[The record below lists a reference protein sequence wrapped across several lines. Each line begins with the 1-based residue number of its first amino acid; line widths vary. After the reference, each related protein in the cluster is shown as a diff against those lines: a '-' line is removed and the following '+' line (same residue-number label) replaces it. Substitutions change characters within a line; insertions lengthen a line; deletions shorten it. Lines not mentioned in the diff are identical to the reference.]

1 MLNPPRSRSIPAALP
16 RAAFL
21 RQGLAAVLSLALV
34 AAPMPALTQAAP
46 SAGSIS
52 NLPRLGDA
60 GADTLSPDMERRIGV
75 QIVRDMH
82 RERVIADDPEV
93 TDWLN
98 AFAARLAS
106 SSTAAGHSLEL
117 FLVRDGTLNAFALP
131 GGFIGVHSG
140 LIVAAQS
147 ESELASVV
155 AHEIGHV
162 TQRHIARMLARDRQT
177 SVVMLAS
184 LVLAALAATSNPQA
198 ALGVASLGATVAQQQ
213 MLGFSR
219 EAEREADRIGLDMLR
234 EGGYDA
240 NGMVSILGRLQQ
252 AGRLYEN
259 GAPDYLRS
267 HPVTSERMA
276 DIQNRLGELRYRQRA
291 DSPEFLL
298 VQARLRALASTDVD
312 GLARAAASFERQLRN
327 RTIDEAAG
335 WFGLAT
341 VHNAQRRL
349 DAARDALAKARA
361 ITGPIPF
368 VERLA
373 AQIELDAGQPRRA
386 LELAEA
392 ALLERPSNR
401 ALIRIKAQALRAA
414 GENRQA
420 AAFLEKAVELH
431 PADATL
437 WRLQADAWN
446 GAGEP
451 ALAHRAS
458 AEHFA
463 LLGGLPAAIDQLK
476 RARQTGKL
484 DFYTGSQVD
493 ARLRELER
501 EYLRERE
508 EREGR

>member
-1 MLNPPRSRSIPAALP
+1 MGPAAARRGSALSP
-16 RAAFL
+16 GFLSLFSMAAF
-21 RQGLAAVLSLALV
+21 RRAAAVLV
-34 AAPMPALTQAAP
+34 AAAVALAQPVALAQ
-46 SAGSIS
+46 SA

-60 GADTLSPDMERRIGV
+60 GAEELSPTMERRIGE

-82 RERVIADDPEV
+82 RERVIADDAEV

-106 SSTAAGHSLEL
+106 TAPAAGYSLEL
-117 FLVRDGTLNAFALP
+117 FLIRDGTLNAFALP

-147 ESELASVV
+147 ESELASVI

-162 TQRHIARMLARDRQT
+162 TQRHIARMLARDRQA

-198 ALGVASLGATVAQQQ
+198 AMGVASLGSTVAQQQ

-240 NGMVSILGRLQQ
+240 NGMVAILGRLQQ

-276 DIQNRLGELRYRQRA
+276 DIQNRLRETRYRQHA
-291 DSPEFLL
+291 DSMDFLL
-298 VQARLRALASTDVD
+298 VQAKLRALAGSDVD
-312 GLARAAASFERQLRN
+312 ALARAAATFERQLRK

-341 VHNAQRRL
+341 VRNAQRDPER
-349 DAARDALAKARA
+349 AREALAEARKRA
-361 ITGPIPF
+361 GAHPMI
-368 VERLA
+368 ERLA
-373 AQIELDAGQPRRA
+373 AQIELDASQPARA
-386 LELAEA
+386 REIADA
-392 ALLERPSNR
+392 ALAQQPSNR
-401 ALIRIKAQALRAA
+401 ALMRVKAQALIAGGEHRAA
-414 GENRQA
+414 ADMLGR
-420 AAFLEKAVELH
+420 AVEVH
-431 PADATL
+431 ASDATL
-437 WRLQADAWN
+437 WRLLADAWN

-451 ALAHRAS
+451 ARAHRAS

-476 RARQTGKL
+476 RARQAGTL

-508 EREGR
+508 ERERR

>member
-1 MLNPPRSRSIPAALP
+1 MGDRLVADVDHMGMAGGVEMGKCLFHGSTRGGEYHSLPCRTAHDDVLNPLRSSLLSLVSPSLASLKR
-16 RAAFL
+16 
-21 RQGLAAVLSLALV
+21 GLAVILCATLAI
-34 AAPMPALTQAAP
+34 APVPALAQPAS
-46 SAGSIS
+46 SATSVS

-75 QIVRDMH
+75 QIVRQMH

-93 TDWLN
+93 ADWLN
-98 AFAARLAS
+98 AFAGRLAAS
-106 SSTAAGHSLEL
+106 TTAAGHALEL

-162 TQRHIARMLARDRQT
+162 TQRHIARMLARDRQS

-184 LVLAALAATSNPQA
+184 LVLAALAATTNPQA

-234 EGGYDA
+234 ESGYDA

-276 DIQNRLGELRYRQRA
+276 DIQNRLGELRYRQHA
-291 DSPEFLL
+291 DSREFLL
-298 VQARLRALASTDVD
+298 VQARLRALANIDVD

-341 VHNAQRRL
+341 VHNAQRRP
-349 DAARDALAKARA
+349 DAAREALAKVRA

-373 AQIELDAGQPRRA
+373 AQIELEAGR
-386 LELAEA
+386 
-392 ALLERPSNR
+392 
-401 ALIRIKAQALRAA
+401 
-414 GENRQA
+414 
-420 AAFLEKAVELH
+420 
-431 PADATL
+431 
-437 WRLQADAWN
+437 
-446 GAGEP
+446 
-451 ALAHRAS
+451 
-458 AEHFA
+458 
-463 LLGGLPAAIDQLK
+463 
-476 RARQTGKL
+476 
-484 DFYTGSQVD
+484 
-493 ARLRELER
+493 
-501 EYLRERE
+501 
-508 EREGR
+508 

>member
-1 MLNPPRSRSIPAALP
+1 LSPGFLSHFSKAALR
-16 RAAFL
+16 RAA
-21 RQGLAAVLSLALV
+21 AALV
-34 AAPMPALTQAAP
+34 AGAVAIAPPVALAQP
-46 SAGSIS
+46 G

-60 GADTLSPDMERRIGV
+60 GAEELSPTMERRIGE

-82 RERVIADDPEV
+82 RERVIADDAEV

-98 AFAARLAS
+98 AFAARLMA
-106 SSTAAGHSLEL
+106 TAPAAGQSLEL
-117 FLVRDGTLNAFALP
+117 FLIRDGTLNAFALP

-162 TQRHIARMLARDRQT
+162 TQRHIARMLARDRQA

-198 ALGVASLGATVAQQQ
+198 ALGVASLGSTVAQQQ

-240 NGMVSILGRLQQ
+240 NGMVAILGRLQQ

-276 DIQNRLGELRYRQRA
+276 DIQNRLRETRYRQHA
-291 DSPEFLL
+291 DSVEFLL
-298 VQARLRALASTDVD
+298 VQARLRALAGSDVD
-312 GLARAAASFERQLRN
+312 ALARAAATFDRQLRN
-327 RTIDEAAG
+327 RTIDETAG

-341 VHNAQRRL
+341 VRNAQR
-349 DAARDALAKARA
+349 DPARAREALAEARKRA
-361 ITGPIPF
+361 GAHPMI
-368 VERLA
+368 ERLA
-373 AQIELDAGQPRRA
+373 AQIELDASQPARA
-386 LELAEA
+386 REIADA
-392 ALLERPSNR
+392 ALAHQPSNR
-401 ALIRIKAQALRAA
+401 ALMRVKARALIAA
-414 GENRQA
+414 GEHRA
-420 AAFLEKAVELH
+420 AADMLGKAVELH
-431 PADATL
+431 AADATL
-437 WRLQADAWN
+437 WRLLADAWN

-451 ALAHRAS
+451 ARAHRAS

-476 RARQTGKL
+476 RARQAGTL

-508 EREGR
+508 ERERR

>member
-1 MLNPPRSRSIPAALP
+1 MLRK
-16 RAAFL
+16 
-21 RQGLAAVLSLALV
+21 GLSLLV
-34 AAPMPALTQAAP
+34 AASIAWAPLATVAQSQAP
-46 SAGSIS
+46 VS

-60 GADTLSPDMERRIGV
+60 GADTISPDMERRIGQ
-75 QIVRDMH
+75 QIVRQMQ
-82 RERVIADDPEV
+82 RERAIADDPEV

-98 AFAARLAS
+98 AFAARLAA
-106 SSTAAGHSLEL
+106 SSTAAGHSLDL

-147 ESELASVV
+147 ESELASVI

-198 ALGVASLGATVAQQQ
+198 AIGVASLGATVAQQQ

-240 NGMVSILGRLQQ
+240 NGMVSLLGRLQQ

-276 DIQNRLGELRYRQRA
+276 DIQNRLSEQRYRQRP
-291 DSPEFLL
+291 DSQEFLL
-298 VQARLRALASTDVD
+298 VQARLRALADPDVD

-327 RTIDEAAG
+327 RSVNEAAG

-341 VHNAQRRL
+341 VRNAQRNP
-349 DAARDALAKARA
+349 DAAREALAKTRA
-361 ITGPIPF
+361 ITGALPF

-373 AQIELDAGQPRRA
+373 AQIELDAGEPRRA
-386 LELAEA
+386 REIADA
-392 ALLERPSNR
+392 ALVERPSNR
-401 ALIRIKAQALRAA
+401 ALMRVKAQAIAAA
-414 GENRQA
+414 GEMRAA
-420 AAFLEKAVELH
+420 AAFLEKALDVH

-437 WRLQADAWN
+437 WRLQAEAWN
-446 GAGEP
+446 AAGEA

-476 RARQTGKL
+476 RARQAGTL

-508 EREGR
+508 EREQR